1 MNNMNK
7 LLVITM
13 SVFSLALSGCSSS
26 SKKSSNK
33 SGIDGAERTGSQG
46 MQVEVIGVNKSGS
59 LSGQDINGSGKEV
72 SPSDLVKEIKPV
84 VYFNY
89 DQFTVDDEG
98 IANIK
103 YYAKIL
109 VENPKEFINLVGHT
123 DGRGS
128 PEYNLALGE
137 RRAKAVMQVF
147 MLYGVSSS
155 RIDIVTYGEERPA
168 VHGTTENAWRQNRR
182 VELKI
187 SKY

>member
-1 MNNMNK
+1 MSNMNK
-7 LLVITM
+7 LLIMTTAMFALV
-13 SVFSLALSGCSSS
+13 LSGCSSS
-26 SKKSSNK
+26 SKKFSDK
-33 SGIDGAERTGSQG
+33 SGLDGIERTGSQG
-46 MQVEVIGVNKSGS
+46 MQVEVIGVNKSGNVG
-59 LSGQDINGSGKEV
+59 GQDINGSGKEV
-72 SPSDLVKEIKPV
+72 SPSDLVKEIRPI
-84 VYFNY
+84 VYFKY

-168 VHGTTENAWRQNRR
+168 ARGVNEKAWSENRR

-187 SKY
+187 SK